1 MTYLILVGGKGT
13 RLKSVVSDT
22 PKPLAPFG
30 NRPFLE
36 FFFEK
41 IGFSKEDKIYLLC
54 GYGLNKF
61 VKFKKKSKYKLNI
74 VAEDS
79 PLGTGG
85 AIKNAFKLLSLESA
99 IVFNGD
105 CIQDI
110 CLKSLK
116 KEIKIEKEKPLM
128 VLRKIDDNSRYGS
141 VKVKNKY
148 VVDFLE
154 KTNQESS
161 LINSGIY
168 YLNKKYVE
176 MLPEKKSSIEKDLF
190 EKNIKTLELRS
201 FLAQGSFIDIGI
213 PEDYL
218 RAIEIYS

>member
-1 MTYLILVGGKGT
+1 
-13 RLKSVVSDT
+13 
-22 PKPLAPFG
+22 
-30 NRPFLE
+30 
-36 FFFEK
+36 
-41 IGFSKEDKIYLLC
+41 
-54 GYGLNKF
+54 
-61 VKFKKKSKYKLNI
+61 
-74 VAEDS
+74 
-79 PLGTGG
+79 
-85 AIKNAFKLLSLESA
+85 
-99 IVFNGD
+99 
-105 CIQDI
+105 
-110 CLKSLK
+110 
-116 KEIKIEKEKPLM
+116 M
-128 VLRKIDDNSRYGS
+128 VLRKINDNSRYGS

-218 RAIEIYS
+218 KAIEIYS